1 VLPCQSFLR
10 FKLWGANSCKVRV
23 NGKDAGICCWEPF
36 AYDLSGLLQEGNN
49 TLELELTTSLR
60 NMLGPHHL
68 AEGESYFIHTMSFNK
83 DPNFID
89 RKPAPYSAGYNF
101 VNFGIA
107 DAAPAEN
114 SNTKALY

>member
-1 VLPCQSFLR
+1 M
-10 FKLWGANSCKVRV
+10 RV

-68 AEGESYFIHTMSFNK
+68 EEGESYSVHTLSWQKEKTAINK
-83 DPNFID
+83 KNP
-89 RKPAPYSAGYNF
+89 PYNENYCC
-101 VNFGIA
+101 VELGIA
-107 DAAPAEN
+107 DITLIAD
-114 SNTKALY
+114 

>member
-1 VLPCQSFLR
+1 MFSVVLPCQSFLR

-68 AEGESYFIHTMSFNK
+68 AEGESFSVCPRNFYRESNVFGHRAEVGESCHEVMSWWDDDICLVHYGLK
-83 DPNFID
+83 
-89 RKPAPYSAGYNF
+89 
-101 VNFGIA
+101 
-107 DAAPAEN
+107 
-114 SNTKALY
+114 